1 MVKKLVLRKK
11 LQEIIQY
18 LDNEDIIVLLG
29 ARRVGKTTLLLQI
42 KNFLTQEKSVEENN
56 IYFLNLDVIDDLMI
70 IKDQSS
76 FIKYIK
82 SRMGKEKIY
91 FFIDE
96 VQRLENPGLFLK
108 GVHDLHLPV
117 KFIVSGSSSLEIKAK
132 TQEAL
137 TGRKK
142 LFYLYPFSFD
152 EFLSA
157 KDEKLLAVQQ
167 KGKMSEPD
175 KKAIKNY
182 LKEFMIWGGYPE
194 AVLEENVEKKI
205 GVLEEI
211 YNSYLDKDIINF
223 LKIEDPIAFTKL
235 AKILASQVGNL
246 VNVAELSLTLGIKN
260 TTVKRYIYALEG
272 TFAVKLITP
281 FFKNTRNEITK
292 MPKVYFYDN
301 GIRNFALKRFEEF
314 DERDDKGMLLE
325 NYIFS
330 AIQKNLRTFDT
341 IFFWRTKDKAEVDFI
356 VEKDTL
362 IPIEVKAQIIQNPIF
377 PRSLLGF
384 ARSYGIKDVMI
395 VNMSFEGTTEKY
407 DIRIHYTV
415 PEQLKI

>member
-142 LFYLYPFSFD
+142 LFYLHPFSFD

-157 KDEKLLAVQQ
+157 KDEKLRVIQQ
-167 KGKMSEPD
+167 KGDMSEPD
-175 KKAIKNY
+175 KKALKNY
-182 LKEFMIWGGYPE
+182 LKEFMFLCGYPE
-194 AVLEENVEKKI
+194 AVLEDTTERKI
-205 GVLEEI
+205 KVLEEI

-223 LKIEDPIAFTKL
+223 FKIEDQIAFTKL
-235 AKILASQVGNL
+235 VKIFASQIGNL
-246 VNVAELSLTLGIKN
+246 VNIAELSLTLGVKN
-260 TTVKRYIYALEG
+260 TTVKRYVYALEG
-272 TFAVKLITP
+272 TFVVKLIPP
-281 FFKNTRNEITK
+281 FFKNTRKEITK

-301 GIRNFALKRFEEF
+301 GVRNFALKRFEEF
-314 DERDDKGMLLE
+314 DERDDKGLLLE
-325 NYIFS
+325 NYVFS
-330 AIQKNLRTFDT
+330 ALQKDLRTFDT

-356 VEKDTL
+356 VEKDAIL
-362 IPIEVKAQIIQNPIF
+362 PIEVKAQRIQKPIF

-384 ARSYGIKDVMI
+384 ARRYCIKDVMI
-395 VNMSFEGTTEKY
+395 VNMFFEGMVEKH
-407 DIRIHYTV
+407 DTRIHYTV
-415 PEQLKI
+415 PEKFKI

>member
-142 LFYLYPFSFD
+142 LFYL
-152 EFLSA
+152 
-157 KDEKLLAVQQ
+157 
-167 KGKMSEPD
+167 
-175 KKAIKNY
+175 
-182 LKEFMIWGGYPE
+182 
-194 AVLEENVEKKI
+194 
-205 GVLEEI
+205 
-211 YNSYLDKDIINF
+211 
-223 LKIEDPIAFTKL
+223 
-235 AKILASQVGNL
+235 
-246 VNVAELSLTLGIKN
+246 
-260 TTVKRYIYALEG
+260 R
-272 TFAVKLITP
+272 
-281 FFKNTRNEITK
+281 
-292 MPKVYFYDN
+292 
-301 GIRNFALKRFEEF
+301 
-314 DERDDKGMLLE
+314 
-325 NYIFS
+325 
-330 AIQKNLRTFDT
+330 
-341 IFFWRTKDKAEVDFI
+341 
-356 VEKDTL
+356 
-362 IPIEVKAQIIQNPIF
+362 
-377 PRSLLGF
+377 
-384 ARSYGIKDVMI
+384 
-395 VNMSFEGTTEKY
+395 
-407 DIRIHYTV
+407 
-415 PEQLKI
+415 